1 MKKFKGVLSFA
12 VVLLATIMCTACF
25 GPSYTKMTVVHSDSP
40 EFLIGEDYSDPY
52 LKVTAYLDDDT
63 SEDVTSQATI
73 DTSKYNKNEAGKYD
87 IFVKFDEFSYDYKVE
102 VVDEIT
108 KTSSVSSRF
117 SKLVETTYGDSYSF
131 SATYREEL
139 WNDICPLTQVIK
151 GKVNA
156 DGTMA
161 FYISWTL
168 FFDEADHLWAEFWY
182 EGTKTQGIA
191 TIGMNAYGGGDLEY
205 EVEDMNLL
213 EFSDELCFLDDGMEM
228 ILTPDVIVDF
238 NDADMAISGSI
249 TKSGDIYTLV
259 SGYITLT
266 YQNNIIK
273 TINGIAIDWND
284 VTIPVNNHITA
295 A

>member
-1 MKKFKGVLSFA
+1 MKKFKGILSFA

-40 EFLIGEDYSDPY
+40 EFLIGEDYSDPN
-52 LKVTAYLDDDT
+52 LKVTVYLDDDS
-63 SEDVTSQATI
+63 SEDVTSKATI
-73 DTSKYNKNEAGKYD
+73 DTSKYNKNQAGKYD
-87 IFVKFDEFSYDYKVE
+87 IVVKFDEFSYDYKVE
-102 VVDEIT
+102 VVEEIT
-108 KTSSVSSRF
+108 KTSSISSRY

-131 SATYREEL
+131 SATYREES
-139 WNDICPLTQVIK
+139 WNDICPLTQTIK

-161 FYISWTL
+161 FYITWSL
-168 FFDEADHLWAEFWY
+168 FFEEEDHLWGEFWY
-182 EGTKTQGIA
+182 EGTKTQGVA
-191 TIGMNAYGGGDLEY
+191 TIGENAYGIGDLEY
-205 EVEDMNLL
+205 EVENMNLL
-213 EFSDELCFLDDGMEM
+213 EFSDVICYLDEAMEM
-228 ILTPDVIVDF
+228 ILTPDVIVDL
-238 NDADMAISGSI
+238 NDPTLALSGSI

-259 SGYITLT
+259 SGFLTLT

-273 TINGIAIDWND
+273 TINDIAVDWSD

>member
-1 MKKFKGVLSFA
+1 MKKFKGILSFA

-25 GPSYTKMTVVHSDSP
+25 GPSYTKMTVTHSDSP
-40 EFLIGEDYSDPY
+40 EFLVGEDYSDPN
-52 LKVTAYLDDDT
+52 LKVTVYLDDDS
-63 SEDVTSQATI
+63 SEDVTSKATI
-73 DTSKYNKNEAGKYD
+73 DTSKYNKNQAGKYD
-87 IFVKFDEFSYDYKVE
+87 IVVKFDEFSYDYKVE
-102 VVDEIT
+102 VVEEIT
-108 KTSSVSSRF
+108 KTSSVSNRY

-139 WNDICPLTQVIK
+139 WNDICPLTQTIK

-161 FYISWTL
+161 IYITWSL
-168 FFDEADHLWAEFWY
+168 FFDEEDHLWGEFWY
-182 EGTKTQGIA
+182 EGTKTQGVA
-191 TIGMNAYGGGDLEY
+191 TIGTNAYGGGDFEY
-205 EVEDMNLL
+205 EVADMSLL
-213 EFSDELCFLDDGMEM
+213 QFSDAICYLDEAMEM
-228 ILTPDVIVDF
+228 ILTPDVIIDL
-238 NDADMAISGSI
+238 NDTSLALSGSI

-259 SGYITLT
+259 SGFLTLT

-273 TINGIAIDWND
+273 TVNGIAIDWSD

>member
-1 MKKFKGVLSFA
+1 MKKFKGILSFA

-25 GPSYTKMTVVHSDSP
+25 GPSYTKMTVTHSDSP
-40 EFLIGEDYSDPY
+40 EFLVGEDYSDPN
-52 LKVTAYLDDDT
+52 LKVTVYLDDDS
-63 SEDVTSQATI
+63 SEDVTSKATI
-73 DTSKYNKNEAGKYD
+73 DTSKYNKNQAGKYD
-87 IFVKFDEFSYDYKVE
+87 IVVKFDEFSYDYKVE
-102 VVDEIT
+102 VVEEIT
-108 KTSSVSSRF
+108 KTSSVSNRY

-139 WNDICPLTQVIK
+139 WNDICPLTQTIK

-161 FYISWTL
+161 IYITWSL
-168 FFDEADHLWAEFWY
+168 FFDEEDHLWGEFWY
-182 EGTKTQGIA
+182 EGTKTQGVA
-191 TIGMNAYGGGDLEY
+191 TIGTNAYGGGDFEY
-205 EVEDMNLL
+205 EVADMSLL
-213 EFSDELCFLDDGMEM
+213 QFSDAICYLDEAMEM
-228 ILTPDVIVDF
+228 ILTPDVIIDL
-238 NDADMAISGSI
+238 NDTSLALSGSI

-259 SGYITLT
+259 SGFLTLT

-273 TINGIAIDWND
+273 TINDIAIDWSD